1 MPATLKAYGM
11 LKTYLGGQNETS
23 VEPGLTIRQAL
34 AALGIPSELVAFV
47 IVNDEQQNKDY
58 RLQNGDTVKV
68 MAVMGGG

>member
-1 MPATLKAYGM
+1 MPATIKAYGM
-11 LKTYLGGQNETS
+11 LKTYLHGQNEAS

-34 AALGIPSELVAFV
+34 AVLGIPSELVAFV

-58 RLQNGDTVKV
+58 CLQDADTVKV

>member
-1 MPATLKAYGM
+1 MTATIKAYGM
-11 LKTYLGGQNETS
+11 LKTYLGGQKETG
-23 VEPGLTIRQAL
+23 VEHGLTVRQAL

-58 RLQNGDTVKV
+58 CLQEGDVVKV